1 MGYISED
8 ENENDN
14 SKKVELLMDLLYEM
28 HPEIMERAL
37 KKFMARGNCEMV
49 QLFIDSRT
57 TLDLEKIAISVGNL
71 TVLDYLKLN

>member
-8 ENENDN
+8 EKEFD
-14 SKKVELLMDLLYEM
+14 KVELLMDLLYEM
-28 HPEIMERAL
+28 HPEITERAL

-71 TVLDYLKLN
+71 SVLRYLKLN

>member
-28 HPEIMERAL
+28 HPEITERAL